1 MANNKNY
8 TDQQNVEA
16 AMVEYRPLKVGEN
29 HSIKGENGYIGNVS
43 QIYDN
48 VNGHEE
54 QVFVFT
60 NNGKGPEQSPVPY
73 SASCSGAGCDSHDAG
88 VTD

>member
-48 VNGHEE
+48 VNGH
-54 QVFVFT
+54 
-60 NNGKGPEQSPVPY
+60 
-73 SASCSGAGCDSHDAG
+73 
-88 VTD
+88 